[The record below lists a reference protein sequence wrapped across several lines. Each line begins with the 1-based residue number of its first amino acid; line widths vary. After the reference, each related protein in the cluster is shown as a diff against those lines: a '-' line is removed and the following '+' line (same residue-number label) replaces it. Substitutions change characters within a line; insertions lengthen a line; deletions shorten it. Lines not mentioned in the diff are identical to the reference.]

1 MGKRGINQ
9 MINYTFELLLHTEI
23 ISMKKGDKE
32 LWKPIIGEPDIVW
45 SFKEGFLRQW
55 TWIKKRSN
63 KSLLSK
69 GKVKA
74 CLKSGNSTCKSLDI
88 GGNMDDPKN

>member
-1 MGKRGINQ
+1 MS
-9 MINYTFELLLHTEI
+9 NYMLELLLHTEI
-23 ISMKKGDKE
+23 NSMKKGDKE
-32 LWKPIIGEPDIVW
+32 PWKSTIGEPDIVW

-55 TWIKKRSN
+55 TWIEKRSN

-74 CLKSGNSTCKSLDI
+74 CLK
-88 GGNMDDPKN
+88 